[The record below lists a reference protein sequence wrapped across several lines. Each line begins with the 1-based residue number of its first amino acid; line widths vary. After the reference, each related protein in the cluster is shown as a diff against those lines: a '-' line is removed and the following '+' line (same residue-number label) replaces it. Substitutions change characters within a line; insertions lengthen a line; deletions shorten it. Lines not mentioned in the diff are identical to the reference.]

1 MLALIIGLSVTFLV
15 GYYIVKGY
23 AASGVLLVGGL
34 VLLSVSAALGYRI
47 LPAEVPSTG
56 NPLSDVI
63 DFVRYMLVDRTAG
76 LGLMIMLLCGF
87 SAYMNHLGAHGALVK
102 LLSKPL
108 HAIHSP
114 YLLMVVAYFV
124 ACAMSL
130 AVSSAVGLGI
140 LLMATLFPLMVN
152 MGISRAAATAICASP
167 AAIML
172 APTSGD
178 VIIAAETAGMELL
191 PFAFG
196 LSLPISLSA
205 MAGMGVTHFFWQ
217 RWLDEREGVRHEPLD
232 VSHQQHM
239 GPDGYA
245 ILPFLPLVG
254 VFVFNGDYG
263 IQFDINAIVIFSLL
277 LAASCEF
284 LRKRD
289 AKKLF
294 DGLNVAY
301 RGMAEAFSS
310 VVILLV
316 AAGVFAQGLMSVGF
330 IEQLL
335 QLGQENQWSALCVM
349 LLLVLITLL
358 AAVTTGS
365 GNAPFYAFIEL
376 IPKLAVSLGIPPA
389 YLVIPMLQASN
400 LGRTLSPISGVVV
413 ATAGMGH
420 VSPLEVVKRTSLP
433 VAVALVIVIVLT
445 HWLVPGTL

>member
-1 MLALIIGLSVTFLV
+1 
-15 GYYIVKGY
+15 
-23 AASGVLLVGGL
+23 
-34 VLLSVSAALGYRI
+34 
-47 LPAEVPSTG
+47 
-56 NPLSDVI
+56 
-63 DFVRYMLVDRTAG
+63 
-76 LGLMIMLLCGF
+76 
-87 SAYMNHLGAHGALVK
+87 
-102 LLSKPL
+102 
-108 HAIHSP
+108 
-114 YLLMVVAYFV
+114 
-124 ACAMSL
+124 
-130 AVSSAVGLGI
+130 
-140 LLMATLFPLMVN
+140 
-152 MGISRAAATAICASP
+152 
-167 AAIML
+167 ML

-217 RWLDEREGVRHEPLD
+217 RWLDEWEGVRHEPLD

-301 RGMAEAFSS
+301 RGMAEAFTS

-445 HWLVPGTL
+445 HWLVPGSL